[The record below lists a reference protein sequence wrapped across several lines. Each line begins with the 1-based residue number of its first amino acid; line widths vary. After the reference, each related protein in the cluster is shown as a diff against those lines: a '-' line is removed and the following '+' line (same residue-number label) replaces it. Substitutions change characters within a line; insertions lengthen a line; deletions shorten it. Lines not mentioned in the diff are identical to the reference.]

1 MQTIL
6 VELIWQRYN
15 VTVASVAFGGTGSTS
30 PNNSIY
36 SSCCSVFS
44 GSEWWTVLTLFKL
57 ISKQQLSMDNSEG
70 VETIL
75 NEQKK

>member
-1 MQTIL
+1 ML
-6 VELIWQRYN
+6 LLPVLP
-15 VTVASVAFGGTGSTS
+15 VGGTGSTS

-36 SSCCSVFS
+36 SNCCSVFS
-44 GSEWWTVLTLFKL
+44 GSEWRTVLTLFKL
-57 ISKQQLSMDNSEG
+57 IFKQQLSMDNSEG